1 MRISVILFSAA
12 IVLSGCAQ
20 NTSGI
25 SIDSSNQNVV
35 LGNEVLGKSLEFGNA
50 KTSEVNERL
59 LAQVMVTNK
68 SSESQNLQ
76 YRFNWYDEQGLEV
89 DSGKSPWRQFI
100 VYGNDSVTLQGVA
113 LNPNAKN
120 FRVSLRNVQ

>member
-1 MRISVILFSAA
+1 MRYAVILLSAA
-12 IVLSGCAQ
+12 LVLSGCAA

-35 LGNEVLGKSLEFGNA
+35 LGNAVLGKSLEFGNA

-59 LAQVMVTNK
+59 LAQVIVTNK
-68 SSESQNLQ
+68 SDDVQNLQ
-76 YRFNWYDEQGLEV
+76 YRFNWYDAQGLEV
-89 DSGKSPWRQFI
+89 DSGKSPWRQFTL
-100 VYGNDSVTLQGVA
+100 YGGDSVTLQGVA
-113 LNPNAKN
+113 LNPEAKN

>member
-1 MRISVILFSAA
+1 MKYAAVLLSASMLLA
-12 IVLSGCAQ
+12 GCAN
-20 NTSGI
+20 NTAGI

-35 LGNEVLGKSLEFGNA
+35 LGNSVLAKNLEFGNA
-50 KTSEVNERL
+50 KTSVVNERL

-68 SSESQNLQ
+68 SDESQNLQ
-76 YRFNWYDEQGLEV
+76 YRFNWYDAQGLEV

-100 VYGNDSVTLQGVA
+100 VYGGESVTLQGVA

-120 FRVSLRNVQ
+120 FRVSLRNIQ

>member
-12 IVLSGCAQ
+12 MVLSGCAQ

-59 LAQVMVTNK
+59 FAQVMVTNK

-100 VYGNDSVTLQGVA
+100 VYGNDTVTLQGVA

>member
-12 IVLSGCAQ
+12 MVLSGCAQ

-100 VYGNDSVTLQGVA
+100 VYGNDTVTLQGMA

>member
-12 IVLSGCAQ
+12 MVLSGCAQ

-35 LGNEVLGKSLEFGNA
+35 LGNEVLGKFLEFGNA

-100 VYGNDSVTLQGVA
+100 VYGNDTVTLQGVA

>member
-12 IVLSGCAQ
+12 MVLSGCAQ

-100 VYGNDSVTLQGVA
+100 VYGNDTVTLQGVA

>member
-1 MRISVILFSAA
+1 MRISVILFSAVM
-12 IVLSGCAQ
+12 VLSGCAQ

-100 VYGNDSVTLQGVA
+100 VYGHDTVTLQGVA
-113 LNPNAKN
+113 LNPKAKN

>member
-1 MRISVILFSAA
+1 MRSAFILLSATLFLA
-12 IVLSGCAQ
+12 GCAS

-50 KTSEVNERL
+50 KTSEVNDRL

-68 SSESQNLQ
+68 SSDAQNLQ

-89 DSGKSPWRQFI
+89 DSGRSPWRQFTL
-100 VYGNDSVTLQGVA
+100 YGQDSVTLQGVA
-113 LNPNAKN
+113 LNPAAKN